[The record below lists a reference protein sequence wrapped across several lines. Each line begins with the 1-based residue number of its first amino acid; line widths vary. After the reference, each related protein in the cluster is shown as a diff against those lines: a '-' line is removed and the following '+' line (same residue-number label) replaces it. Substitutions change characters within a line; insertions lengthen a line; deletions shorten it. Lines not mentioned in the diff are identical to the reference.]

1 LEIGG
6 RIGTLLAVSRFI
18 IALTLLAA
26 GCSAGA
32 AVEVATP
39 TSPSSTTRAPVVTVA
54 PTVATTSTTSTSTTS
69 TTTTTL
75 PPVEPVVLA
84 FGGDVSFTHNLWAT
98 DPLGKISGLLT
109 AADQAWINL
118 ETAIAEEGVGVPFEK
133 KYVFKSPPVMAEMLG
148 AAGVTGVALG
158 NNHTLDFGVAGL
170 ERTIELLDE
179 SGVSHAGAGANRS
192 EAYAPSV
199 LELESTSVAFLS
211 FSRVL
216 SAPAWAAT
224 DDRPGL
230 ASAYDPFVARSNEA
244 VVEAAGMAEVVV
256 VMVHWGIERSA
267 CPEDYQRDLAAGW
280 ASAGADLVVGSHPH
294 VLQGVEQIGD
304 SWVIYS
310 TGNLAFPSANS
321 DDATKS
327 VLFEATIHDGEIRVA
342 VEPLRIVAGAPTPAS
357 AEDRAAI
364 LDTLNSRSLGV
375 SFDSDGGAVT
385 GEPGSVCG

>member
-1 LEIGG
+1 MEIGG
-6 RIGTLLAVSRFI
+6 GIGTLLAVFRFI
-18 IALTLLAA
+18 IALTLVAT

-32 AVEVATP
+32 AVEVTS
-39 TSPSSTTRAPVVTVA
+39 TSPPSATTSTPAETPAPA
-54 PTVATTSTTSTSTTS
+54 AATTSTTTKS

-75 PPVEPVVLA
+75 PVEPVVLA
-84 FGGDVSFTHNLWAT
+84 FGGDVSFTHGLWAT
-98 DPLGKISGLLT
+98 DPLGRISGLLN

-118 ETAIAEEGVGVPFEK
+118 ETAIAEEGVGVPFDK
-133 KYVFKSPPVMAEMLG
+133 KYVFRSPPVTAEMLG

-170 ERTIELLDE
+170 ERTIELLEE
-179 SGVSHAGAGANRS
+179 SGVSHAGAGSNRS
-192 EAYAPSV
+192 EAYSPAV
-199 LELESTSVAFLS
+199 FELESTSVAFLS

-216 SAPAWAAT
+216 SAPVWAAT

-244 VVEAAGMAEVVV
+244 VVEAARMAEVVV

-304 SWVIYS
+304 TWVIYS

-321 DDATKS
+321 DDATKT
-327 VLFEATIHDGEIRVA
+327 VLFEATIHDGEIRVG
-342 VEPLRIVAGAPTPAS
+342 VEPLRIVAGAPAPAS
-357 AEDRAAI
+357 VEDRAAI
-364 LDTLNSRSLGV
+364 LETLNSRSLGV

-385 GEPGSVCG
+385 GEPGSACG